1 MEANGAYPRR
11 RHLLTDDQ
19 LLRYHRQILLPTW
32 DIAAQS
38 QIASASVLV
47 VGLGG
52 LGCPL
57 AQQLTLAG
65 IGRLLL
71 ADFDRVE
78 LSNLQRQMLHHD
90 ADIGRFKVESAR
102 DSLLALRADVVI
114 DILPERMDEARLMQA
129 LASVDAVADCCD
141 NFATR
146 ELINRCAWALKKPVI
161 SAAAIAW
168 QGQLSVFDATQAESA
183 CYRCLYPESDDAALT
198 CNDNGVMTTTVAVM
212 GSWQAQEVLKVLTK
226 TGESLCGQLLLWDG
240 RVNEVRRVRTPRDPA
255 CPVCSSSQGD

>member
-1 MEANGAYPRR
+1 M
-11 RHLLTDDQ
+11 LTDDQ
-19 LLRYHRQILLPTW
+19 LLRYNRQILLPSW
-32 DIAAQS
+32 DIAAQTRL
-38 QIASASVLV
+38 ASASVLV

-65 IGRLLL
+65 VGRLLL

-90 ADIGRFKVESAR
+90 EDIGRFKVDSAR
-102 DSLLALRADVVI
+102 DSLKALRADVVV
-114 DILPERMDEARLMQA
+114 DVLPERMQEANLLDAIAR
-129 LASVDAVADCCD
+129 VDAVADCCD

-168 QGQLSVFDATQAESA
+168 QGQLTVFDARHPQSA

-198 CNDNGVMTTTVAVM
+198 CSDNGVMATTVAVM
-212 GSWQAQEVLKVLTK
+212 GSWQAQEVLKVLTG
-226 TGESLCGQLLLWDG
+226 TGESLAGQLVLWDG
-240 RVNEVRRVRTPRDPA
+240 QVNEVRRIRTPRDPA
-255 CPVCSSSQGD
+255 CPVCSHEGDQVS

>member
-1 MEANGAYPRR
+1 M
-11 RHLLTDDQ
+11 LTDDQ
-19 LLRYHRQILLPTW
+19 LLRYNRQILLPSW
-32 DIAAQS
+32 DIAAQTRL
-38 QIASASVLV
+38 ATASVLV

-65 IGRLLL
+65 VGRLLL

-90 ADIGRFKVESAR
+90 ADIGRYKVESAR
-102 DSLLALRADVVI
+102 DSLVALRADVIV
-114 DILPERMDEARLMQA
+114 DVLAERMEEASLLRA
-129 LASVDAVADCCD
+129 LARVDVVADCSD

-146 ELINRCAWALKKPVI
+146 ELINRCAWRLKKPVV

-168 QGQLSVFDATQAESA
+168 QGQLSVFDANHSGSA
-183 CYRCLYPESDDAALT
+183 CYRCLYPASDDAALT
-198 CNDNGVMTTTVAVM
+198 CSENGVMTTTVAVM
-212 GSWQAQEVLKVLTK
+212 GSWQAQEVLKVLTG
-226 TGESLCGQLLLWDG
+226 TGESLCGHLLLWDG

-255 CPVCSSSQGD
+255 CPVCSNQGDVLS